1 LQEIR
6 KIINLAAHYGDP
18 GKAGSPYSA
27 ARAATPEKM
36 NQALNKAVSDITDAS
51 NITDIG
57 TDIKVYLLPSLPLTK
72 KNRAPAISGLGIL
85 YSEELDQVLQV
96 FETSNLK
103 EAVSK
108 FSREQAGWKQSMQH
122 NAQQRAIN
130 CSTRH
135 RNSKPELLNQS
146 Y

>member
-1 LQEIR
+1 
-6 KIINLAAHYGDP
+6 
-18 GKAGSPYSA
+18 
-27 ARAATPEKM
+27 
-36 NQALNKAVSDITDAS
+36 
-51 NITDIG
+51 
-57 TDIKVYLLPSLPLTK
+57 
-72 KNRAPAISGLGIL
+72 LGIL

-108 FSREQAGWKQSMQH
+108 FSREQGKQSMQH

>member
-1 LQEIR
+1 
-6 KIINLAAHYGDP
+6 
-18 GKAGSPYSA
+18 
-27 ARAATPEKM
+27 M
-36 NQALNKAVSDITDAS
+36 NQALNKAVSDINDAS

-108 FSREQAGWKQSMQH
+108 FSREQAAAFNIDPNCRLHWMETVNAAQRSTACHQLLDQAQKQQ
-122 NAQQRAIN
+122 A
-130 CSTRH
+130 
-135 RNSKPELLNQS
+135 
-146 Y
+146 